1 MAKKGILFKT
11 KGMNRDISVSA
22 FSPEFSYEN
31 RNMRLSTNDGNTMMS
46 WVNEKGPKKLEV
58 EIDTDPWKTEDKAD
72 KETSIQGIP
81 IGTAV
86 IDHQLVLFTT
96 TTDIELIDAGKL
108 EINESVYKG
117 LMETGKIAET
127 DAEVAKAPAAINTK
141 YDRIY
146 VLRYADNAQEKMEG
160 ELIFEGNL
168 NFSTKNPLETLVAYE
183 SSIIE
188 KVYFNDGLNQPRV
201 INIKADSDKLE
212 KWNSLGN
219 GTVAT
224 FFDFVPAVTLKETF
238 EVTKNA
244 TEGGLFAPG
253 VIQYCLTYINKYGQQ
268 SNIVAVSKLFYL
280 SHLDRG
286 ASPEEKVSCSFN
298 IKIDN
303 ADSNFD
309 YIRLYSIQRTSE
321 DSTPVVRM
329 LNDIEID
336 GSSSYTYVDNGTTG
350 TSVDPTELLYIGGK
364 EISAYT
370 MADKDNTLFL
380 GNIVEKNTFVGK
392 VQDYFDSIRGTSDD
406 INIEYCNDG
415 RKTLYLDHAY
425 GTYSNT
431 NFIGKFNQEQ
441 ITTFKGGETYRFGLQ
456 FQKRTGEWLEPIWIE
471 DKENDKY
478 PATTIDKSTTDY
490 VSLVYAKGTVDL
502 SKLRKLVTN
511 FDTVIKRVR
520 PVIVYPNIGDR
531 TVLCQGVLNPTV
543 FNVED
548 RTLNAPFAQASWF
561 FRPYVW
567 EHSTEDKTDWN
578 TTGTDDEKKTFN
590 PDEYIEV
597 KSDKYTSSNIVVETD
612 TSHLFDSQMQEVRV
626 LVAYVSEGELG
637 SILERGTLRLKST
650 FNGST
655 AYLQSAF
662 YGVIR
667 LKDKYAFIARTT
679 ENDGKGNGYISFKA
693 EDDNYTY
700 NGDGKDSNLDNLY
713 AVEYTDSVFKIYK
726 NLELTDKKFLYY
738 IKKDVNHD
746 PYNFFFIAGNS
757 KETKRYQITFHAVE
771 TAEYVLLTKD
781 DDKSAT
787 LPFAHYSSLR
797 TIDDITESA
806 SAFSTSKLRELEI
819 QGSERMYDSPYST
832 DPIKTNNNP
841 NNQFFVDQ
849 SIVTL
854 NSPDLDFD
862 TEVQSYS
869 TDGLKLRIV
878 GAIPITAYAS
888 SHSITRSTA
897 MLELSHNTGKA
908 KGYFGRGD
916 LGSNVIYNNVSINAG
931 KRLVSD
937 FLWHDAYVKIDG
949 SVTTGEAAEYYLV
962 YPWQRSG
969 SLNNDTR
976 TEKGATNT
984 SDNKAN
990 AELYD
995 PASSWLKTKKEASL
1009 SYSMM
1014 TKYLTPTE
1022 KDEKKKLTFENIGV
1036 QIPLTENAEVMN
1048 YKLAKQKDTSVDMN
1062 YYANVDKALV
1072 NPKGY
1077 RILTKD
1083 AAYDNITSDTASGVP
1098 EATEVNSPVSMRY
1111 KSTTHAVIALD
1122 AGNVADDNG
1131 NITIKGDDIP
1141 VLPYPEIVKNE
1152 GTESEEKIGETGKG
1166 LLKSNITKNTGNDT
1180 FWGTSN
1186 ITFEQNSVNLHDIF
1200 GITKYNFLWLGELY
1214 KDVNEST
1221 RFGGTSEAALK
1232 ADTWLV
1238 AGDAVDVSN
1247 SRSLDG
1253 KQNITLYWTVGDTYF
1268 QRYDCLKTYPFSN
1281 EDTNQLVEILS
1292 FMCETRTN
1300 IDGRYD
1306 RNRGAVD
1313 NTYMSPTNF
1322 NLLNTVYSQKD
1333 NFFNYHKYGIK
1344 TPEELSYVN
1353 QIYYSKTKTSGAD
1366 IDVYTNVTLASTL
1379 EMDGDKGSVNALKRF
1394 NNQLIAFQDTG
1405 IAQILYNENVQI
1417 PTEQGVPI
1425 ELANSGKVQ
1434 GKRYY
1439 SDTIGCSNKYSIAQ
1453 TPSGLYFMDNND
1465 KSIYLFNGELRN
1477 ISTANG
1483 FNAWC
1488 KQNIPIAT
1496 STWTPDKFGNF
1507 AAYYDKLNQDVMF
1520 INDSDALAYSER
1532 TGAFTSFYDYGGTPY
1547 FDNLDNT
1554 GIWVRNDSGN
1564 ATLWK
1569 HNAGEYCNFFG
1580 EEKPYWMTLIANQEP
1595 QESKIFTNAEMR
1607 ASVDGDGSYDDKE
1620 KFTPTLPFDNLET
1633 WDDYQHGIAE
1643 LGNSRSIKAM
1653 LHHTLD
1659 NKAFIKRKFRIWRCD
1674 IPRDNAPVD
1683 AENEPKKG
1691 IFRSKVRPMDR
1702 MRNPWLYLKLE
1713 KEKETGK
1720 RMELHDVLITYY
1732 S

>member
-31 RNMRLSTNDGNTMMS
+31 RNLRLSTNDGNTMMS

-58 EIDTDPWKTEDKAD
+58 EIDTDPWKTEDKPD

-127 DAEVAKAPAAINTK
+127 DVDVAKAPAAINTK

-146 VLRYADNAQEKMEG
+146 VLRYADNAQEKVEG

-298 IKIDN
+298 IKIGN

-392 VQDYFDSIRGTSDD
+392 VQDYFDSIRKAGTHLISFS
-406 INIEYCNDG
+406 NDN
-415 RKTLYLDHAY
+415 RKTIRLNHAY
-425 GTYSNT
+425 GIYSNT
-431 NFIGKFNQEQ
+431 NFLGTKNQSE

-456 FQKRTGEWLEPIWIE
+456 FQKSTGEWLEPIWI
-471 DKENDKY
+471 DDVENSLY
-478 PATTIDKSTTDY
+478 PETNISKDAADI
-490 VSLVYAKGTVDL
+490 VNLVYAKGTINL
-502 SKLRKLVTN
+502 SKIRALVTN
-511 FDTVIKRVR
+511 FDNVIKRVR
-520 PVIVYPNIGDR
+520 PVVVYPTIGDR
-531 TVLCQGVLNPTV
+531 NILCQGVINPTV
-543 FNVED
+543 FNIED
-548 RTLNAPFAQASWF
+548 RKLNAPFAQASWF

-567 EHSTEDKTDWN
+567 SDSSTSSSSNSSDDAAVTEDTLKNYITVHTVIIGDGYTPEVDIDRDFQNYQQLVWVLIADVPDSTIETILKRGTLVMASDNDSSITNSHAFDGVVRLETDLSWYDN
-578 TTGTDDEKKTFN
+578 TGAAVKGKRYLFVSSVNSFTNPDTTTG
-590 PDEYIEV
+590 YSY
-597 KSDKYTSSNIVVETD
+597 SDGMVNIVVNNQ
-612 TSHLFDSQMQEVRV
+612 TSFNMFNALS
-626 LVAYVSEGELG
+626 LTSKKYLYY
-637 SILERGTLRLKST
+637 ERGVVNQDVYHFRFYIGT
-650 FNGST
+650 
-655 AYLQSAF
+655 AF
-662 YGVIR
+662 YTITFAAYKTGN
-667 LKDKYAFIARTT
+667 YAIIDTV
-679 ENDGKGNGYISFKA
+679 D
-693 EDDNYTY
+693 
-700 NGDGKDSNLDNLY
+700 
-713 AVEYTDSVFKIYK
+713 
-726 NLELTDKKFLYY
+726 
-738 IKKDVNHD
+738 
-746 PYNFFFIAGNS
+746 GNS
-757 KETKRYQITFHAVE
+757 SSVE
-771 TAEYVLLTKD
+771 FV
-781 DDKSAT
+781 
-787 LPFAHYSSLR
+787 HYSPLP
-797 TIDDITESA
+797 TVDDITEEMTDRTKQVEPA
-806 SAFSTSKLRELEI
+806 ARRIEI
-819 QGSERMYDSPYST
+819 QGAVNTYATVFSSENDKYKKSNT
-832 DPIKTNNNP
+832 E
-841 NNQFFVDQ
+841 FFVDQ

-862 TEVQSYS
+862 TTVQAYA

-878 GAIPITAYAS
+878 GAIPITANVSA
-888 SHSITRSTA
+888 HSITRSTA
-897 MLELSHNTGKA
+897 MLELLHNDGA
-908 KGYFGRGD
+908 KSAKFGRGELD
-916 LGSNVIYNNVSINAG
+916 KNVLYNNISLNAG
-931 KRLVSD
+931 RRLVSD
-937 FLWHDAYVKIDG
+937 YLWEDADVKIEG
-949 SVTTGEAAEYYLV
+949 GTVKTGDTALGYLV
-962 YPWQRSG
+962 YPWQRTG
-969 SLNNDTR
+969 SLNNDSRSETS
-976 TEKGATNT
+976 TNT
-984 SDNKAN
+984 GSTNDETKDA
-990 AELYD
+990 
-995 PASSWLKTKKEASL
+995 ASSWLKTKKESTL
-1009 SYSMM
+1009 MYSIM
-1014 TKYLTPTE
+1014 TKYLTDS
-1022 KDEKKKLTFENIGV
+1022 KSFEHIGV

-1048 YKLAKQKDTSVDMN
+1048 YKLPKQRKGTSNIN

-1072 NPKGY
+1072 NADGY
-1077 RILTKD
+1077 RIITTGSS
-1083 AAYDNITSDTASGVP
+1083 YDSLNPKSDTDAYTKGIFTTP
-1098 EATEVNSPVSMRY
+1098 ISMRY

-1122 AGNVADDNG
+1122 AENLDDDNK
-1131 NITIKGDDIP
+1131 NIPIM
-1141 VLPYPEIVKNE
+1141 PYATNGSNMSTGHYTNAVSSSNE
-1152 GTESEEKIGETGKG
+1152 
-1166 LLKSNITKNTGNDT
+1166 GNDT
-1180 FWGTSN
+1180 AFWGDTNMQFDQSPIDLQNVFDGSN
-1186 ITFEQNSVNLHDIF
+1186 YS
-1200 GITKYNFLWLGELY
+1200 FLWLGELY
-1214 KDVNEST
+1214 KEVDDNT

-1232 ADTWLV
+1232 SNTWLV
-1238 AGDAVDVSN
+1238 GGDPVDVTAEN
-1247 SRSLDG
+1247 GTL
-1253 KQNITLYWTVGDTYF
+1253 KLPAVTLYWTVGDTYF

-1366 IDVYTNVTLASTL
+1366 IDAYTNVTLASTL
-1379 EMDGDKGSVNALKRF
+1379 EMDGDKGSVNALKRL

-1465 KSIYLFNGELRN
+1465 KSIYLFNGELKN

-1496 STWTPDKFGNF
+1496 NTWTPDKFGNF

-1520 INDSDALAYSER
+1520 IDSGDALAYSER

-1580 EEKPYWMTLIANQEP
+1580 DEKPYWMTLIANQEP